1 MHENV
6 WGKVTLW
13 VRSQIFCL
21 LDSSDSQLAG
31 EIHPGQQYNRFLR
44 GWITVW
50 VLMAWEKTWDAE
62 NTSHTWQDVPKAG
75 RAFLFLSRI
84 VSLTKDS
91 MRSLK
96 SPKNPKDWRKQDIGH
111 GESNIIN
118 QWDHLWYHNKG
129 IVFCVC
135 MYFLPGD
142 SKSFIESVS
151 YQSFKFSVLKAQGPG
166 GRNRTLAQSQ
176 PLLCAAALPGSRSFC
191 SWNATQWKLP
201 SCFSAQLLLL

>member
-91 MRSLK
+91 MRS
-96 SPKNPKDWRKQDIGH
+96 I
-111 GESNIIN
+111 
-118 QWDHLWYHNKG
+118 
-129 IVFCVC
+129 
-135 MYFLPGD
+135 YFSL
-142 SKSFIESVS
+142 
-151 YQSFKFSVLKAQGPG
+151 
-166 GRNRTLAQSQ
+166 NNM
-176 PLLCAAALPGSRSFC
+176 LLCVQSAYKIHFTLIILFYIFSMS
-191 SWNATQWKLP
+191 SWFFFT
-201 SCFSAQLLLL
+201 SSFSASSLQYPSLSL